1 MPASLAPTPT
11 GWVRRQP
18 ERSVLHNAVRRHAAS
33 FAAWVEERGGRD
45 LPGYVRR
52 ELDGYL
58 RCGILGY
65 GFVRLYCRTCRDDF
79 VVAFSCKGRA
89 FCPSCGV
96 RRMVESAARWVDR
109 LFPVVPFRQ
118 WVLSLPFELRPRLAW
133 DSDLLSA
140 ILRIFQAEVARQLGM
155 LAAARGYIVVAHGAA
170 SVIQPF
176 GSALNL
182 NIHIHSLVP
191 DGVWVAGPDG
201 APRWEPLRLADH
213 DVLQVVARIASEVTA
228 LLKKRGLVD
237 DEGELTSTEVDED
250 QQLELA
256 LGQASAR
263 LRVATGRPEGAGR
276 RAPRSGKARRARD
289 SEEPCPGGAA
299 PDARR
304 GMGNGLARK
313 SADEP

>member
-1 MPASLAPTPT
+1 M
-11 GWVRRQP
+11 
-18 ERSVLHNAVRRHAAS
+18 
-33 FAAWVEERGGRD
+33 
-45 LPGYVRR
+45 
-52 ELDGYL
+52 
-58 RCGILGY
+58 
-65 GFVRLYCRTCRDDF
+65 
-79 VVAFSCKGRA
+79 
-89 FCPSCGV
+89 
-96 RRMVESAARWVDR
+96 
-109 LFPVVPFRQ
+109 
-118 WVLSLPFELRPRLAW
+118 
-133 DSDLLSA
+133 
-140 ILRIFQAEVARQLGM
+140 
-155 LAAARGYIVVAHGAA
+155 
-170 SVIQPF
+170 
-176 GSALNL
+176 
-182 NIHIHSLVP
+182 
-191 DGVWVAGPDG
+191 WVAGPDG

-250 QQLELA
+250 QQIELA

>member
-1 MPASLAPTPT
+1 M
-11 GWVRRQP
+11 
-18 ERSVLHNAVRRHAAS
+18 
-33 FAAWVEERGGRD
+33 EERGGRD
-45 LPGYVRR
+45 LPGHVRR

-65 GFVRLYCRTCRDDF
+65 GFVRQYCRTCRDDF

-170 SVIQPF
+170 SVIQLS
-176 GSALNL
+176 GSALNV
-182 NIHIHSLVP
+182 NIHVHSLVP
-191 DGVWVAGPDG
+191 DGATAG
-201 APRWEPLRLADH
+201 
-213 DVLQVVARIASEVTA
+213 S
-228 LLKKRGLVD
+228 
-237 DEGELTSTEVDED
+237 
-250 QQLELA
+250 
-256 LGQASAR
+256 
-263 LRVATGRPEGAGR
+263 
-276 RAPRSGKARRARD
+276 RAR
-289 SEEPCPGGAA
+289 GAA
-299 PDARR
+299 
-304 GMGNGLARK
+304 GG
-313 SADEP
+313 